1 MCINTV
7 YYSTY
12 VLYSRTLYR
21 YRSGPATDAI
31 KLYGSLAS
39 KYGIPLTEMA
49 LRWSRERQL
58 LTTALV
64 GHTSMDQ
71 LNYRYFN
78 YTVLSCI
85 LYILYMNDLT

>member
-71 LNYRYFN
+71 LNYRY
-78 YTVLSCI
+78 VI
-85 LYILYMNDLT
+85 LYPLYYIYAVYD